1 MSVGNLNKTNYDDS
15 SGKYKFR
22 QAWGGS
28 TVDSSGINKEV
39 IWTQTSWLTDST
51 IQGFA
56 EIGTSGYVGNSS
68 SSFYGLGKSSDSSC
82 VIDGNGGSGSWHNC
96 AGSRSSWGG
105 GIPGPLGKVAT
116 RMYLY
121 IWNASGSAN
130 VAVSSSNTSE
140 GTVSPSTLPFTQ
152 NNFDAPQTVTV
163 TGVDDSNSDGHQHY
177 GINLSAPALSA
188 HIVSSGTCEAAGFD
202 RVTSAAGCLAAGA
215 ITSPK
220 INGGAASDQ
229 PTNGYSDSGSS
240 RTAGCTVHNW
250 QLSAGGTTQFFPN
263 ASGACGTAQ
272 MNCICT
278 ESSNSENVQVELHN
292 LDNDINVLVDV
303 ASNNILEATV
313 NPSTLTFTPNNWNSN
328 QTVTVTGV
336 NDTISDGHRE
346 YVVSLSSEKEADNP
360 VVTTVAGSGS
370 SGSTDGTGTSTSFV
384 SPYTIANDGTNL
396 YVGENHKI
404 RKIVIATGV
413 VTTLAG
419 STSYG
424 FADGTGTSAR
434 FNYPRGMVVVGSN
447 LYVAD
452 GNNFRIRK
460 VKLSTGVVTTLA
472 GSSSQGS
479 TDGTGTSAKFKTLFG
494 LGTDGTN
501 LYVPDLY
508 NYKIRKIVIST
519 GVVTTLAGSGSPG
532 STDATGTSASFNYP
546 IGATSDGINVYVAEY
561 SNHKIRK
568 IVISTGVVTTLAGL
582 RNLWIC
588 RRDWYISKI

>member
-56 EIGTSGYVGNSS
+56 EIGTSGYVGNSNT
-68 SSFYGLGKSSDSSC
+68 SFYGLGKSDATNSC

-96 AGSRSSWGG
+96 AGSLSSWNN
-105 GIPGPLGKVAT
+105 GIPGPLNKVAT

-130 VAVSSSNTSE
+130 VAVSSSDSSE

-152 NNFDAPQTVTV
+152 NNFDTPQTVTV

-177 GINLSAPALSA
+177 GISLSVSATIHSA

-229 PTNGYSDSGSS
+229 PTNGYPDSGSS
-240 RTAGCTVHNW
+240 RTAGCTVHDW

-292 LDNDINVLVDV
+292 LDNDINITVDV
-303 ASNNILEATV
+303 ASRNTLEATV
-313 NPSTLTFTPNNWNSN
+313 NPSTLTFTPNNWQNN

-336 NDTISDGHRE
+336 DDIISDGHKE
-346 YVVSLSSEKEADNP
+346 YQVSLSIDDLSDHG
-360 VVTTVAGSGS
+360 TGSGS
-370 SGSTDGTGTSTSFV
+370 SQSTVSTQPPLQNSSSSYNANSNKYVVSTLGHLSYIAQNTSFWTKNFIQTANIDATVTKFWDDTDDTGGVSGDKYNDANDATST
-384 SPYTIANDGTNL
+384 
-396 YVGENHKI
+396 
-404 RKIVIATGV
+404 
-413 VTTLAG
+413 
-419 STSYG
+419 
-424 FADGTGTSAR
+424 
-434 FNYPRGMVVVGSN
+434 GSN
-447 LYVAD
+447 E
-452 GNNFRIRK
+452 GFFPHRE
-460 VKLSTGVVTTLA
+460 
-472 GSSSQGS
+472 Q
-479 TDGTGTSAKFKTLFG
+479 
-494 LGTDGTN
+494 
-501 LYVPDLY
+501 
-508 NYKIRKIVIST
+508 
-519 GVVTTLAGSGSPG
+519 
-532 STDATGTSASFNYP
+532 
-546 IGATSDGINVYVAEY
+546 
-561 SNHKIRK
+561 
-568 IVISTGVVTTLAGL
+568 
-582 RNLWIC
+582 
-588 RRDWYISKI
+588 